1 MQDARIFFFRAHA
14 LPPAAHAHTPTHTTS
29 IIKWY
34 PSPPLDP
41 VRTGRAEPQL
51 QGHRSSG
58 AGAAPAQWRHW
69 WRAAGSLQA
78 QLGLEMLRRG
88 MCTCVHHQTSGCF
101 EPYQHACQTAVST
114 DVFDTVLQ
122 YWWKTW
128 VYWNAR
134 VQCWWIT
141 LVYWNARVG
150 CPVWA
155 VWIPAAGRPFST
167 AGTTGAVAISKRGW
181 MMSIPN
187 TPFFCHRF
195 NTRRI
200 LLWIWLNKDI
210 NSINNHA

>member
-114 DVFDTVLQ
+114 DFLIQ
-122 YWWKTW
+122 YFNIGQRHSKNHISILECKGRVSCVGSLNTCSWK
-128 VYWNAR
+128 
-134 VQCWWIT
+134 
-141 LVYWNARVG
+141 
-150 CPVWA
+150 
-155 VWIPAAGRPFST
+155 
-167 AGTTGAVAISKRGW
+167 AIFNRGNYR
-181 MMSIPN
+181 SSGHIQKGLNDVHTKN
-187 TPFFCHRF
+187 T
-195 NTRRI
+195 I
-200 LLWIWLNKDI
+200 LLPQVQ
-210 NSINNHA
+210 HT